1 MADALRDG
9 AAAAL
14 SGLRGAGIER
24 ILRAIGDWR
33 AVADV
38 VADALGLDAV
48 RAEWTPARKVLWV
61 LSERE
66 NQRVMMVGDAV
77 NDAPA
82 LAAVGIG
89 AAMGAHAAA
98 ASAKA
103 ADVVFCRSTGRT
115 GFWRASRSPVAS
127 AATRDRRDRAVG
139 CGDDRGGV
147 RSSDAR

>member
-9 AAAAL
+9 TAAAL

-24 ILRAIGDWR
+24 ILRAI
-33 AVADV
+33 ADRRS

-66 NQRVMMVGDAV
+66 NQPVMMVGDAV

-89 AAMGAHAAA
+89 AAMGARAAA
-98 ASAKA
+98 AAAKA

>member
-9 AAAAL
+9 TAAAL

-24 ILRAIGDWR
+24 ILRAI
-33 AVADV
+33 ADRRS

-66 NQRVMMVGDAV
+66 NERVMMVGDAV

-89 AAMGAHAAA
+89 AAMGARAAA
-98 ASAKA
+98 AAAKA

-139 CGDDRGGV
+139 RGGDRGGV

>member
-9 AAAAL
+9 TAAAL

-24 ILRAIGDWR
+24 ILRAI
-33 AVADV
+33 ADRRS

-66 NQRVMMVGDAV
+66 NQPVMMMGDAV

-89 AAMGAHAAA
+89 AAMGARAAA
-98 ASAKA
+98 AAAKA

>member
-24 ILRAIGDWR
+24 ILRAI
-33 AVADV
+33 ADRRS

-66 NQRVMMVGDAV
+66 NQPVMMMGDAV

-89 AAMGAHAAA
+89 AAMGARAAA
-98 ASAKA
+98 AAAKA